1 MSTIASLKKKEVK
14 DAGAVVLPGV
24 TKYIDGVN
32 GSDEN
37 SGYTSNDAWKTLNHA
52 IEWYNSVYKFNSDPI
67 EFVLMDTATTYS
79 ITESLSINGGNLL
92 IMVSPKGSTVKIERA
107 NTSVSVLLDI
117 FNSKVVLEDVRLSC
131 TDDTLAVRVKNSYLY
146 LDNSGGVNM
155 NSGSKFLDVE
165 DSYIVSRGLS
175 VVYESGDDTITC
187 KSSTLDL
194 QDTTIRSANG
204 SCITLYNSNV
214 IHEGTL
220 DLITDAYGIN
230 MVTGSNAYLDA
241 VSVDRYNLEC
251 MTGIGVYN
259 DSSLNVSN
267 GEGGILTLNNCE
279 TGVDVYNGRASIDSL
294 TVDNI
299 SYTCL
304 YASYGSYITV
314 SNAADVGAGVSLF
327 ADPTE
332 STSDTPQWGNV
343 GSWIYADTSGGGG
356 AV

>member
-37 SGYTSNDAWKTLNHA
+37 SGYTSSDAWKTLNHA

-79 ITESLSINGGNLL
+79 ITEALSINGGNLL
-92 IMVSPKGSTVKIERA
+92 IRVSPKGSTVRIERA
-107 NTSVSVLLDI
+107 NISVAVLLDI

-131 TDDTLAVRVKNSYLY
+131 TNDTLAVRVKNSYLY
-146 LDNSGGVNM
+146 LDNSSGVNM
-155 NSGSKFLDVE
+155 NEGSKFLDAE
-165 DSYIVSRGLS
+165 DSYIVSRGSS
-175 VVYESGDDTITC
+175 VVYESYDDTITC

-204 SCITLYNSNV
+204 SCAVLYNSS
-214 IHEGTL
+214 IFHEGTL
-220 DLITDAYGIN
+220 DLISDIYGIN
-230 MVTGSNAYLDA
+230 MVVYSNAY
-241 VSVDRYNLEC
+241 VDTISINKYNLEC
-251 MTGIGVYN
+251 TTGIGVYN
-259 DSSLNVSN
+259 GSSLNVSN
-267 GEGGILTLNNCE
+267 GEGSILTLNNCE
-279 TGVDVYNGRASIDSL
+279 TGVDVYNSRASIDNLSA
-294 TVDNI
+294 DNI
-299 SYTCL
+299 SSTCL

-314 SNAADVGAGVSLF
+314 INPVDLGPGVSLF

-356 AV
+356 EG